1 MVLLMTKFGKARN
14 TGLSDLGFWSI
25 RFSQIQ
31 RRVKEGAKF
40 EDPTIFKHEKG
51 KVRHQETKTQ
61 ENSSLKSKLQ
71 KLDVLF

>member
-40 EDPTIFKHEKG
+40 EDPTMF
-51 KVRHQETKTQ
+51 
-61 ENSSLKSKLQ
+61 
-71 KLDVLF
+71 